1 MRGRGQGGGEGI
13 CFFFF
18 STPHASLTTTTTPPP
33 PPLRRELL
41 RGPLFYVIIL
51 QAATLAWWRTSPVP
65 LLVVATMCG
74 GDGVADIVGRRLPSP
89 RLPWNPAKSVAGT
102 TAMAVVGAGMGVG
115 FVRLFAACG
124 LFRVDAAAA
133 TTAAIAVAAVAAI
146 VESLPLPWLDDN
158 LSVPAVSAALAAWLF
173 QPV

>member
-1 MRGRGQGGGEGI
+1 MRESGKGGGI
-13 CFFFF
+13 VISFRLP
-18 STPHASLTTTTTPPP
+18 TPLSLSHTHTHTHTTI
-33 PPLRRELL
+33 RRELL
-41 RGPLFYVIIL
+41 RGPLFYVVIL

-102 TAMAVVGAGMGVG
+102 TAMTAVGAGMGVG

-124 LFRVDAAAA
+124 LFRVDPTAA
-133 TTAAIAVAAVAAI
+133 TTATIAVAAVATL

-158 LSVPAVSAALAAWLF
+158 LSVPTVSAALAAWLF